1 MKQYIFNIR
10 FCILGMIAI
19 LVIGSC
25 KKMDEYKKFA
35 DGGEIVYPST
45 FDSMK
50 VISGKNRVMI
60 TGLLKGDPKV
70 TKYRV
75 FWNSGNDSLEAPFT
89 RSGGVDTLKQII
101 SNLPEGPITFTV
113 RTYDAKGN
121 KSIPMIVTGNV
132 YGQSFQLSVNQ
143 RGNRVVLGTSF
154 LQDGSVVIKW
164 ANVDSYV
171 GVLGM
176 QVHYLDAK
184 NVQRDTIVPVRLVDQ
199 QTIIPN
205 VGVKQALR
213 YNTLYLPDTVGI
225 DTFTVAQ
232 KELSAF
238 TEVVILNSQKPIAN
252 MANDG
257 GRWATLRDWI
267 SNPAVLNHN
276 GYGGTD
282 ISGDPKIYFEAGWGA
297 PGIYNGKIH
306 QVVTLPPGKYKF
318 EGSVDW
324 FNKGSRNDTYL
335 VAMAG
340 ANGLPDVD
348 QLNTA
353 IGSAKLENGWWWWDT
368 TFELTQQTT
377 LSLGLVLYMAD
388 DGEATRLNSLRLY
401 IVN

>member
-1 MKQYIFNIR
+1 MKQYIIY
-10 FCILGMIAI
+10 IAAV
-19 LVIGSC
+19 LLAIGSC

-35 DGGEIVYPST
+35 DGGEITYPST

-70 TKYRV
+70 TRYRI
-75 FWNSGNDSLEAPFT
+75 FWNSGNDSLEAPLT
-89 RSGGVDTLKQII
+89 RSGGVDTLRQIV
-101 SNLPEGPITFTV
+101 SNLPEGPMTFNV

-121 KSIPMIVTGNV
+121 KSIPMIITGNV
-132 YGQSFQLSVNQ
+132 YGQSFQTSVNQ

-154 LQDGSVVIKW
+154 RQDGSALIKW
-164 ANVDSYV
+164 ANVDAYV
-171 GVLGM
+171 GVRGM
-176 QVHYLDAK
+176 QVHYLDAS
-184 NVQRDTIVPVRLVDQ
+184 NVARDTVVPASLMDQ

-205 VGVKQALR
+205 VGVKQTIK

-232 KELSAF
+232 KEIPAF
-238 TEVVILNSQKPIAN
+238 TEVLITNSQKPVAN

-257 GRWATLRDWI
+257 SRWAILRDWI
-267 SNPAVLNHN
+267 SNAAVKNHN

-335 VAMAG
+335 VAMPG
-340 ANGLPDVD
+340 TNGLPDVD
-348 QLNTA
+348 QLGTA
-353 IGSAKLENGWWWWDT
+353 FASAKLESGWWWWDT
-368 TFELTQQTT
+368 TFEITQQTT
-377 LSLGLVLYMAD
+377 FSMGLLLYMND
-388 DGEATRLNSLRLY
+388 DGEATRLNSIRLY

>member
-1 MKQYIFNIR
+1 MKQNI
-10 FCILGMIAI
+10 INISVSVMVLLA
-19 LVIGSC
+19 IGSC

-35 DGGEIVYPST
+35 EGGEIVYPST

-70 TKYRV
+70 TKYRI

-89 RSGGVDTLKQII
+89 RSGGVDTLKQIV
-101 SNLPEGPITFTV
+101 SNLPEGPMTFNV

-121 KSIPMIVTGNV
+121 KSIPMVVTGNV
-132 YGQSFQLSVNQ
+132 YGQSFQASVNQ
-143 RGNRVVLGTSF
+143 RGNRVVLATAY
-154 LQDGSVVIKW
+154 LQDGSAAIRW
-164 ANVDSYV
+164 ANVDAYV

-232 KELSAF
+232 KEIPAF
-238 TEVVILNSQKPIAN
+238 TEVLITNSQKPVAN

-257 GRWATLRDWI
+257 SRWAILRDWI
-267 SNPAVLNHN
+267 SNAAVKNHN

-335 VAMAG
+335 VAMPG
-340 ANGLPDVD
+340 TNGLPDVD
-348 QLNTA
+348 QLGTA
-353 IGSAKLENGWWWWDT
+353 FASAKLESGWWWWDT

-377 LSLGLVLYMAD
+377 FSMGLLLYMAD
-388 DGEATRLNSLRLY
+388 DGEATRLNSIRLY

>member
-1 MKQYIFNIR
+1 MKQNI
-10 FCILGMIAI
+10 INISLSVMVLLA
-19 LVIGSC
+19 IGSC

-35 DGGEIVYPST
+35 EGGEIVYPST

-70 TKYRV
+70 TKYRI

-89 RSGGVDTLKQII
+89 RSGGVDTLKQIV
-101 SNLPEGPITFTV
+101 SNLPEGPMTFNV

-121 KSIPMIVTGNV
+121 KSIPMVVTGNV
-132 YGQSFQLSVNQ
+132 YGQSFQASVNQ
-143 RGNRVVLGTSF
+143 RGNRVVLATAY
-154 LQDGSVVIKW
+154 LQDGSAAIRW
-164 ANVDSYV
+164 ANVDAYV

-232 KELSAF
+232 KEIPAF
-238 TEVVILNSQKPIAN
+238 TEVLITNSQKPVAN

-257 GRWATLRDWI
+257 SRWAILRDWI
-267 SNPAVLNHN
+267 SNAAVKNHN

-335 VAMAG
+335 VAMPG
-340 ANGLPDVD
+340 TNGLPDVD
-348 QLNTA
+348 QLGTA
-353 IGSAKLENGWWWWDT
+353 FASAKLESGWWWWDT

-377 LSLGLVLYMAD
+377 LSMGLLLYMAD
-388 DGEATRLNSLRLY
+388 DGEATRLNSIRLY